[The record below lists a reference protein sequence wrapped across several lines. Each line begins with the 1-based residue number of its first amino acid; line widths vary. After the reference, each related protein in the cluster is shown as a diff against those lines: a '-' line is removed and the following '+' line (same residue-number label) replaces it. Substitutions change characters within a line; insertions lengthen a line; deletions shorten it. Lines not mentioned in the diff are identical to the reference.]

1 MVLRNFLNGFKKNG
15 LGLKNDLR
23 AFSLLNN
30 SQSSCFFLLHSF
42 LSVLGFI
49 IFERNAFDIVP
60 NRESNS

>member
-1 MVLRNFLNGFKKNG
+1 M
-15 LGLKNDLR
+15 DLR
-23 AFSLLNN
+23 KTASDWKNISAHFHFSTTLNHPE
-30 SQSSCFFLLHSF
+30 SAYFFLLHPF